1 MAITPDKDPLALFSR
16 WFAEAEAHEGIKE
29 PTALTLATAGADG
42 MPDARIVLLK
52 HVDER
57 GFVVYTNLGSAK
69 AAQLQANPQAALC
82 FYWMPLD
89 KQIRIRGAVEPVS
102 AGEADAYFQSRPKLS
117 KIGAWASRQSE
128 PLPSRFALEKRVA
141 RFTARY
147 ALSEVPRP
155 DFWSGFRVVPRAIEF
170 WLKQDYRLHD
180 RLLYTREDDG
190 WSHRRLY
197 P

>member
-1 MAITPDKDPLALFSR
+1 MAITPHKDPLALFSL